1 MAKIIIVDDNR
12 SMGAFLKKALEY
24 EAHQVILVPHEQDA
38 IVSFR
43 VCGANLV
50 MINQSCRQ
58 HSGWTIFNH
67 LKHINSQMPLM
78 LYVLDNYRPAGTAW
92 VIQALNETLSCLQ
105 KIRPK
110 KEVARP
116 AKIITG
122 SGAGT
127 VSSA

>member
-116 AKIITG
+116 AKIIAG

>member
-24 EAHQVILVPHEQDA
+24 EAHQVILVAHEQDA

-58 HSGWTIFNH
+58 HCGWAIFNY
-67 LKHINSQMPLM
+67 LKYINSQMPLM

-116 AKIITG
+116 AKIIAG

-127 VSSA
+127 VSFV

>member
-12 SMGAFLKKALEY
+12 SMGTFLKKALER
-24 EAHQVILVPHEQDA
+24 EAHQVTLVPEEHDA
-38 IVSFR
+38 IASFK

-78 LYVLDNYRPAGTAW
+78 LYLLDNYRTFS
-92 VIQALNETLSCLQ
+92 TLDKQSPP
-105 KIRPK
+105 IF
-110 KEVARP
+110 
-116 AKIITG
+116 IIG
-122 SGAGT
+122 
-127 VSSA
+127 